1 MNKDMTPQEVA
12 EKWAAELQRIYS
24 SKTAGDH
31 TFIGVLYHFY
41 TEMKK
46 RNAEMISPHEP
57 TPANDDVME
66 LFRIRY
72 DDSTDMKRIIR
83 SAIML
88 GAHIGT
94 LNQLDWE
101 EALSYWLANSKLK
114 NG

>member
-1 MNKDMTPQEVA
+1 MD
-12 EKWAAELQRIYS
+12 
-24 SKTAGDH
+24 
-31 TFIGVLYHFY
+31 
-41 TEMKK
+41 
-46 RNAEMISPHEP
+46 EMISPHEP
-57 TPANDDVME
+57 TLANDDVME
-66 LFRIRY
+66 LFRIPY